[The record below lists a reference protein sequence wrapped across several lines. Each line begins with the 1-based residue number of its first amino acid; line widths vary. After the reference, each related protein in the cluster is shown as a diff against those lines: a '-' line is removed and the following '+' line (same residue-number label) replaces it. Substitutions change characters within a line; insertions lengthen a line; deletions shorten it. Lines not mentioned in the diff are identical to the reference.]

1 MSLLPG
7 IWRGLISQ
15 EFVSGKRKCCTDLI
29 RTMSMAMFALFAAIS
44 MSGPTE
50 AAPCRLDGETILREF
65 AERTPCRYGPASTL
79 GHFADYAVC
88 LVDFRNCSGEF
99 VDALDAGQKL
109 TFPYCPTLS
118 SGHCR
123 AVLVLLGELTKPND
137 ITMNDIEDSVV
148 TMKVSRKKRA
158 IKKSVSKRQM
168 MKLLRK
174 YQLWRKKHGYGR
186 VVGRWGRDLRRVNEL
201 ARTGGDADDMQ
212 RQKREAFK
220 ADSDVSVAELLK
232 AYKSWRT
239 KNGYG
244 KANGRWGKRQ
254 YSGASS

>member
-7 IWRGLISQ
+7 VWRGLISQ
-15 EFVSGKRKCCTDLI
+15 EFVSRKRQCTYWV
-29 RTMSMAMFALFAAIS
+29 RAMSMAMFALFAAIS

-50 AAPCRLDGETILREF
+50 AAPCRVDGDTILREF
-65 AERTPCRYGPASTL
+65 AERTPCRYGSASTL
-79 GHFADYAVC
+79 SHFADYAVC
-88 LVDFRNCSGEF
+88 LVEFRNCSGEF
-99 VDALDAGQKL
+99 VDALDESQL
-109 TFPYCPTLS
+109 STFPYCPTLS
-118 SGHCR
+118 AGHCR

-137 ITMNDIEDSVV
+137 VTFNDIEDTGV
-148 TMKVSRKKRA
+148 TTKVGRQKRA
-158 IKKSVSKRQM
+158 IKKSVSKQQM

-186 VVGRWGRDLRRVNEL
+186 VVGRWGRDLRRANQL
-201 ARTGGDADDMQ
+201 ARADGEDTQ

-220 ADSDVSVAELLK
+220 ADSHVSVAELLN

-244 KANGRWGKRQ
+244 KVNARWGKRQ
-254 YSGASS
+254 YPGASS